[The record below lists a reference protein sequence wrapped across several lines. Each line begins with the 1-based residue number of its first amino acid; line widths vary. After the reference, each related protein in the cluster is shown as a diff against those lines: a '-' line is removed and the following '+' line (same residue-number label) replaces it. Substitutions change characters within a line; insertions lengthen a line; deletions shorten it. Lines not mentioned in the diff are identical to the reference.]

1 MEKKLPSGPA
11 WEKYRAAEL
20 EHWKEHGKGSGNY
33 YEWNGQRWRLDRK
46 NGRGSKVR
54 YSPKSVDAKNF
65 ESKSK
70 FSIRNQ
76 RIKGQTSPLAD
87 PVKTKD
93 FIAKA
98 NAQNLEHH
106 HNAPIARVDS
116 GLGKKYGYPLPKEVH
131 TTHNKQGVYFG
142 DDVRNYTALSKQDH
156 TLGDN
161 SVHRQYDNLDD
172 GIARAKGSF
181 KGLNIRPGG
190 LPKLVRQGFRG
201 STLSLA
207 LDIVEAVDAQT
218 NGAINNTINNGV
230 NYLRSGIENGVN
242 GFVERY
248 QKGLNNIADVAVK
261 NGLFGLP
268 TLSID
273 GQPDYGQKGL

>member
-1 MEKKLPSGPA
+1 MALTDEDLKARQRALDAGKRRYIRPSDGQSWDIRNLGNPRLRHRYGGQGGSDETTEKRRGN
-11 WEKYRAAEL
+11 R
-20 EHWKEHGKGSGNY
+20 GNY
-33 YEWNGQRWRLDRK
+33 GVDVRQQKIEKLTPNQAIQREANRKIGRL
-46 NGRGSKVR
+46 NS
-54 YSPKSVDAKNF
+54 
-65 ESKSK
+65 
-70 FSIRNQ
+70 
-76 RIKGQTSPLAD
+76 
-87 PVKTKD
+87 
-93 FIAKA
+93 
-98 NAQNLEHH
+98 QNLEGHH
-106 HNAPIARVDS
+106 TNQLDYASRGYDEIAARDGKAAADAWVEKQTRIGNPVDHS
-116 GLGKKYGYPLPKEVH
+116 PDNIEG
-131 TTHNKQGVYFG
+131 
-142 DDVRNYTALSKQDH
+142 LSKQAHKEYHQQDP
-156 TLGDN
+156 
-161 SVHRQYDNLDD
+161 RQKA
-172 GIARAKGSF
+172 IKAAKGSY

-230 NYLRSGIENGVN
+230 NYLRNGIENGVN

-248 QKGLNNIADVAVK
+248 QNGLNNIADVAVK